1 MYGKL
6 FQRYLEQFTNHILI
20 NEYFSTFYLENL
32 ALNVL
37 ENGTM
42 IPFAIDILL
51 DSMVTINSL
60 FTIKL
65 L

>member
-6 FQRYLEQFTNHILI
+6 FQRYLEHFTNHILI
-20 NEYFSTFYLENL
+20 NEYFLKFYFENL

-37 ENGTM
+37 ENGTKM
-42 IPFAIDILL
+42 PFTIDILL
-51 DSMVTINSL
+51 DSMVTIYSL

>member
-6 FQRYLEQFTNHILI
+6 LQRYLEQFTNQILI
-20 NEYFSTFYLENL
+20 NEYFLNFYFENL